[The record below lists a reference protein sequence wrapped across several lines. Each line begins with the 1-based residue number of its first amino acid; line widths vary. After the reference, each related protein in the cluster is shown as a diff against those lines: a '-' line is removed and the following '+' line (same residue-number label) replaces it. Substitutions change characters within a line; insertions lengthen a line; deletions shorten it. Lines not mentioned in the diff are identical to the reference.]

1 MKKVNNILKMISQM
15 ESNANEVKLAQH
27 EVELS
32 GIADKALK
40 TFDSFRDNQLQN
52 TYDLKTQVEDLIKKY
67 NKKVDD
73 TTKKFREIEKGEY
86 LTAYTKINDMARE
99 LGVAPI
105 EVPQLKELE
114 RKYNMNGEYV
124 RGLQKIIVTQ

>member
-1 MKKVNNILKMISQM
+1 MISQM
-15 ESNANEVKLAQH
+15 DANANEIKLAKH

-40 TFDSFRDNQLQN
+40 TFDSFMNTQLQN
-52 TYDLKTQVEDLIKKY
+52 TIDLKTQVDDLIKKY

-73 TTKKFREIEKGEY
+73 TTKKFKEIEKGEY
-86 LTAYTKINDMARE
+86 LTAYTKITDMARE

-114 RKYNMNGEYV
+114 RKYYFNNDYV
-124 RGLQKIIVTQ
+124 RELKKIIVSQ

>member
-1 MKKVNNILKMISQM
+1 MKTMNNILKMISQM
-15 ESNANEVKLAQH
+15 ESNANEVKLATH

-40 TFDSFRDNQLQN
+40 SFDSFRDNQLQN
-52 TYDLKTQVEDLIKKY
+52 TVDLKNQLDEQIKKY

-86 LTAYTKINDMARE
+86 LTAYTKITDMARE
-99 LGVAPI
+99 LGVAPA
-105 EVPQLKELE
+105 EVPQLLELE
-114 RKYNMNGEYV
+114 RKHNANGQYV
-124 RGLQKIIVTQ
+124 RDLKKIIVTQ

>member
-1 MKKVNNILKMISQM
+1 MREEIINDIAKKVII
-15 ESNANEVKLAQH
+15 KLAKH
-27 EVELS
+27 KVELA
-32 GIADKALK
+32 GIADKAIK
-40 TFDSFRDNQLQN
+40 SFDSFRDNQLQN
-52 TYDLKTQVEDLIKKY
+52 TVDLKNQLDEQIKKY

-86 LTAYTKINDMARE
+86 LTAYTQITEMARE

-114 RKYNMNGEYV
+114 RRYNFNSQYV
-124 RGLQKIIVTQ
+124 RDLKKIIVSQ

>member
-1 MKKVNNILKMISQM
+1 MNNILKMISQM
-15 ESNANEVKLAQH
+15 ESNANEVKLATH

-40 TFDSFRDNQLQN
+40 SFDSFRDNQLQN
-52 TYDLKTQVEDLIKKY
+52 TVDLKNQLDEQIKKY

-86 LTAYTKINDMARE
+86 LTAYTKITDMARE
-99 LGVAPI
+99 LGVAPA
-105 EVPQLKELE
+105 EVPQLLELE
-114 RKYNMNGEYV
+114 RKHNANGQYV
-124 RGLQKIIVTQ
+124 RDLKKIIVTQ

>member
-1 MKKVNNILKMISQM
+1 MKTMNNILKMISKM
-15 ESNANEVKLAQH
+15 ESNANEVKLGKH

-52 TYDLKTQVEDLIKKY
+52 TVDLKNQLDEQIKKY

-86 LTAYTKINDMARE
+86 LTAYTKITDMARE
-99 LGVAPI
+99 LGVAPA
-105 EVPQLKELE
+105 EVPQLLELE
-114 RKYNMNGEYV
+114 RKHNANGQYV
-124 RGLQKIIVTQ
+124 RDLKKIIVTQ

>member
-1 MKKVNNILKMISQM
+1 MDA
-15 ESNANEVKLAQH
+15 NANEIKLAKH

-124 RGLQKIIVTQ
+124 RGLQKIIATQ

>member
-1 MKKVNNILKMISQM
+1 MIAQM
-15 ESNANEVKLAQH
+15 DANANEIKLAKH

-40 TFDSFRDNQLQN
+40 SFDSFMNTQLQN
-52 TYDLKTQVEDLIKKY
+52 TIDLKTQVDDLIKKY

-73 TTKKFREIEKGEY
+73 TTKKFKEIEKGEY
-86 LTAYTKINDMARE
+86 LTAYTKITDMARE

-114 RKYNMNGEYV
+114 RKYYFNNDYV
-124 RGLQKIIVTQ
+124 RELKKIIVSQ

>member
-1 MKKVNNILKMISQM
+1 MREEIIKDIAKKVMI
-15 ESNANEVKLAQH
+15 KLAKH
-27 EVELS
+27 KVELA
-32 GIADKALK
+32 GIADKAIK
-40 TFDSFRDNQLQN
+40 SFDSFRDNQLQN
-52 TYDLKTQVEDLIKKY
+52 TVDLKNQLDEQIKKY

-86 LTAYTKINDMARE
+86 LTAYTQITEMARE

-114 RKYNMNGEYV
+114 RRYNFNSQYV
-124 RGLQKIIVTQ
+124 RDLKKIIVSQ

>member
-1 MKKVNNILKMISQM
+1 MKKMNNILKMISQM
-15 ESNANEVKLAQH
+15 DANANEIKLAKH

-124 RGLQKIIVTQ
+124 RGLQKIIATQ

>member
-1 MKKVNNILKMISQM
+1 MKKMNNILKMISKM
-15 ESNANEVKLAQH
+15 ESNANEVKLATH
-27 EVELS
+27 EIELS

-52 TYDLKTQVEDLIKKY
+52 TVNLKNQLDEQIKKY

-73 TTKKFREIEKGEY
+73 TTKKFKEIEKGEY
-86 LTAYTKINDMARE
+86 LTAYTKITEMARE

-105 EVPQLKELE
+105 DVPQLEDLE
-114 RKYNMNGEYV
+114 KKYRFNSQYV
-124 RGLQKIIVTQ
+124 RDLQKIIVTQ

>member
-1 MKKVNNILKMISQM
+1 MKKMNNILKMISKM
-15 ESNANEVKLAQH
+15 ESNANEVKLATH
-27 EVELS
+27 EIELS

-40 TFDSFRDNQLQN
+40 SFDSFMNNQLQN
-52 TYDLKTQVEDLIKKY
+52 TIDLKTQVDDLIKKY

-73 TTKKFREIEKGEY
+73 TTKKFKEIEKGEY
-86 LTAYTKINDMARE
+86 LTAYTKITDMARE

-114 RKYNMNGEYV
+114 RKYYFNNDNV
-124 RGLQKIIVTQ
+124 RELKKIIVSQ

>member
-1 MKKVNNILKMISQM
+1 MNNILKMISKM
-15 ESNANEVKLAQH
+15 ESKANEVKLATH
-27 EVELS
+27 EIELS

-40 TFDSFRDNQLQN
+40 SFDSFMNNQLQN
-52 TYDLKTQVEDLIKKY
+52 TIDLKTQVDDLIKKY

-73 TTKKFREIEKGEY
+73 TTKKFKEIEKGEY
-86 LTAYTKINDMARE
+86 LTAYTKITDMARE

-114 RKYNMNGEYV
+114 RKYYFNNDYV
-124 RGLQKIIVTQ
+124 RELKKIIVSQ

>member
-1 MKKVNNILKMISQM
+1 MISKM
-15 ESNANEVKLAQH
+15 ESNANEVKLATH

-40 TFDSFRDNQLQN
+40 SFDSFRDNQLQN
-52 TYDLKTQVEDLIKKY
+52 TVDLKNQLDEQIKKY

-86 LTAYTKINDMARE
+86 LTAYTKITDMARE
-99 LGVAPI
+99 LGVAPA
-105 EVPQLKELE
+105 EVPQLLELE
-114 RKYNMNGEYV
+114 RKHNANGQYV
-124 RGLQKIIVTQ
+124 RDLKKIIVTQ

>member
-1 MKKVNNILKMISQM
+1 MNKVNNIFKMIAQM
-15 ESNANEVKLAQH
+15 DANANEIKLAKH

-40 TFDSFRDNQLQN
+40 TFDSFMNTQLQN
-52 TYDLKTQVEDLIKKY
+52 TIDLKTQVDDLIKKY

-73 TTKKFREIEKGEY
+73 TTKKFKEIEKGEY
-86 LTAYTKINDMARE
+86 LTAYTKITDMARE

-114 RKYNMNGEYV
+114 RKYYFNNDYV
-124 RGLQKIIVTQ
+124 RELKKIIVSQ

>member
-1 MKKVNNILKMISQM
+1 MNKVNNILKMISQM
-15 ESNANEVKLAQH
+15 DANANEIKLAKH

-40 TFDSFRDNQLQN
+40 SFDSFMNTQLQN
-52 TYDLKTQVEDLIKKY
+52 TIDLKTQVDDLIKKY

-73 TTKKFREIEKGEY
+73 TTKKFKEIEKGEY
-86 LTAYTKINDMARE
+86 LTAYTKITDMARE

-114 RKYNMNGEYV
+114 RKYSFNGQYV
-124 RGLQKIIVTQ
+124 RDLKKIIVNE

>member
-1 MKKVNNILKMISQM
+1 MKEQIIKEITEKVL
-15 ESNANEVKLAQH
+15 VKLGKH
-27 EVELS
+27 EIELS

-52 TYDLKTQVEDLIKKY
+52 AYDLKTQVDDLIKKY

-105 EVPQLKELE
+105 DVPQLKELQ
-114 RKYNMNGEYV
+114 RKYDMNGQYV
-124 RGLQKIIVTQ
+124 RDLQKIIVAQ

>member
-1 MKKVNNILKMISQM
+1 MNNILKMISKM
-15 ESNANEVKLAQH
+15 ESNANEVKLGKH

-52 TYDLKTQVEDLIKKY
+52 TVDLKNQLDEQIKKY

-86 LTAYTKINDMARE
+86 LTAYTKITDMARE
-99 LGVAPI
+99 LGVAPA
-105 EVPQLKELE
+105 EVPQLLELE
-114 RKYNMNGEYV
+114 RKHNANGQYV
-124 RGLQKIIVTQ
+124 RDLKKIIVTQ

>member
-1 MKKVNNILKMISQM
+1 MKKMNNILKMISKM
-15 ESNANEVKLAQH
+15 ESNANEVKLVTH

-40 TFDSFRDNQLQN
+40 SFDSFMNNQLQN
-52 TYDLKTQVEDLIKKY
+52 TIDLKTQVDDLIKKY

-73 TTKKFREIEKGEY
+73 TTKKFKEIEKGEY
-86 LTAYTKINDMARE
+86 LTAYTKITDMARE
-99 LGVAPI
+99 LGLAPI

-114 RKYNMNGEYV
+114 RKYYYNNDNV
-124 RGLQKIIVTQ
+124 RELKKIIVSQ